1 MSLQYVVQWV
11 QIANGVK
18 KNVTVRASPHT
29 IEGLNALTNYT
40 VCVATEYQEVA
51 TECSDEVFV
60 QTLRGNSLGTVYIQ
74 HCFCIETVK
83 PTHTITLS

>member
-1 MSLQYVVQWV
+1 MSLQYVVQWE

-18 KNVTVRASPHT
+18 KNITVSDSPHT

-40 VCVATEYQEVA
+40 VCVATEYQGVI
-51 TECSDEVFV
+51 TECSDEVSV
-60 QTLRGNSLGTVYIQ
+60 QTLRGNSLGTVHFQ

-83 PTHTITLS
+83 PTLTITLS